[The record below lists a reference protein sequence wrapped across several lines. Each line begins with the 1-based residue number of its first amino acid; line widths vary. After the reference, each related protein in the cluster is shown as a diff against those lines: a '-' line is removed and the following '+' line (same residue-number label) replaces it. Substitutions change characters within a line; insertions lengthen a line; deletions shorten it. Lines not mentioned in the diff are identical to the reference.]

1 MTGHKNTR
9 CSVVRNAAQRYN
21 RGMSTRKKMNA
32 RSKIIEAIRALPT
45 YAAREAWANK
55 LGHILYEMQ
64 K

>member
-9 CSVVRNAAQRYN
+9 CSVVRNAEQRYN

-32 RSKIIEAIRALPT
+32 RSKIISSIRALPT
-45 YAAREAWANK
+45 AKAREEWARR
-55 LGHILYEMQ
+55 LGVVLYEMQ